1 MDANEEFS
9 TTPITIDP
17 IRLTDGYLNQHSWRV
32 TENSNTSFSIGGLI
46 LHQAGATA
54 ANYWLH
60 KVYPK
65 EIADLHINGD
75 YHLHDLTINAPYCA
89 GWNLET
95 LLKEGFGGVRN
106 KINSG
111 PPKRLDTACAQLV
124 NFLGC
129 FDEDVRFVLADGST
143 MSFKEAK
150 EQNIKELDV
159 LSFNPETKELEVRH
173 AYDIGL
179 RGQEDLYEFELE
191 DGTKIPGVTAWHEF
205 WTKNRGWVRADELTE
220 DDDIIV

>member
-1 MDANEEFS
+1 MKIKNNSLRLIKKAQPVYCMEVENEHNFFIVEG
-9 TTPITIDP
+9 DKA
-17 IRLTDGYLNQHSWRV
+17 LNVQ
-32 TENSNTSFSIGGLI
+32 N
-46 LHQAGATA
+46 
-54 ANYWLH
+54 
-60 KVYPK
+60 
-65 EIADLHINGD
+65 
-75 YHLHDLTINAPYCA
+75 CA

-220 DDDIIV
+220 NDDIIV